1 MYFAGHHR
9 HVQIAQLCAVLSSL
23 YSSSSVCVTAS
34 AEAAAFDNPALGR
47 SLLTACVVRA
57 LRLDVGC
64 VV

>member
-9 HVQIAQLCAVLSSL
+9 HVQIAQPCAVLSSL

-34 AEAAAFDNPALGR
+34 EAAAFDNPALGR